1 MTTKVIGAINK
12 LTSAMLKGMVEGQDA
27 TKITTNNMKISF
39 AKQTLSS
46 LVSNATLGTDA
57 SFNLPRQ
64 LGKLSNS
71 LVVQYSVSFILLCAT
86 EELCHLTHSLTH
98 L

>member
-1 MTTKVIGAINK
+1 MTMKVIGAINK
-12 LTSAMLKGMVEGQDA
+12 LTSAMLKGMMEGQDA
-27 TKITTNNMKISF
+27 AKISTNNMKISF

-46 LVSNATLGTDA
+46 VSNATLGTDA
-57 SFNLPRQ
+57 SFDLPQ
-64 LGKLSNS
+64 HLGKLSNS